1 MDLIKKYLMELL
13 EQMEK
18 GEKTPQQVAEL
29 SQQISVALESIDV
42 NDPQEVS
49 NIIKNIGL
57 SA

>member
-1 MDLIKKYLMELL
+1 MDLIKKYLLELL

-29 SQQISVALESIDV
+29 SQQISVALESIDI
-42 NDPQEVS
+42 NNPQEVS